1 MLSTHSKASFVHIEG
16 EVMFHANPHAR
27 RSKTQFI
34 FNLNTQIWYIR
45 LAAFSLKFEW
55 RGRVGTI

>member
-34 FNLNTQIWYIR
+34 FNLNTQI
-45 LAAFSLKFEW
+45 
-55 RGRVGTI
+55 